1 MSKTTTTLAGFRDQP
16 DDELQA
22 LLATTRDELFR
33 LHLGQHTNQVTSSAL
48 LKTKRRQIAQI
59 LTVLNGRKLGLEQ
72 QAQAAA
78 AAAKAEAASATD
90 ETGENKTT
98 KSKKTTKKAKS

>member
-1 MSKTTTTLAGFRDQP
+1 MSKSTTVLAGFRDQP

-48 LKTKRRQIAQI
+48 LMTKRRQIAQI
-59 LTVLNGRKLGLEQ
+59 LTVLNGRKAGIEK
-72 QAQAAA
+72 QAQAA
-78 AAAKAEAASATD
+78 AAAKAEAPATE
-90 ETGENKTT
+90 ETGE
-98 KSKKTTKKAKS
+98 KKTKKTKKAKS

>member
-1 MSKTTTTLAGFRDQP
+1 MTKSTTALTGFRDQP

-22 LLATTRDELFR
+22 LLATMRDELFR

-59 LTVLNGRKLGLEQ
+59 LTVLNGRKHGLEK
-72 QAQAAA
+72 QAQAA
-78 AAAKAEAASATD
+78 AAAKAEAPAAE
-90 ETGENKTT
+90 ETGE
-98 KSKKTTKKAKS
+98 KKTKKTKKAKS

>member
-1 MSKTTTTLAGFRDQP
+1 MSKTATTLAGFRDQP

-59 LTVLNGRKLGLEQ
+59 LTVLNGRKLGLEK
-72 QAQAAA
+72 QAQAQ
-78 AAAKAEAASATD
+78 AAAKAEAAASSE
-90 ETGENKTT
+90 ETGE
-98 KSKKTTKKAKS
+98 KKTKKTKKAKS

>member
-1 MSKTTTTLAGFRDQP
+1 MSKSTVALAGFRDQP

-59 LTVLNGRKLGLEQ
+59 LTVLNGRRQGLET

-78 AAAKAEAASATD
+78 NAKAEAPAAEES
-90 ETGENKTT
+90 GE
-98 KSKKTTKKAKS
+98 KKTKKTKKAKS